1 MKVFISY
8 GNSADQVTALRLQA
22 LGAVNGLTVYVPPA
36 HTRQAVAA
44 LLDPEAAQKLN
55 EAEVVLGVVGE
66 GLTEACR
73 QELNTGMKL
82 SKNMIVMSYPMFA
95 PQLQPYFGS
104 NLVVIDP
111 LNPGAAEIG
120 IVQHLKTLDAQQS
133 AKKALLA
140 LGTLAL
146 GLLILTTADRS

>member
-1 MKVFISY
+1 M
-8 GNSADQVTALRLQA
+8 ALR
-22 LGAVNGLTVYVPPA
+22 
-36 HTRQAVAA
+36 
-44 LLDPEAAQKLN
+44 
-55 EAEVVLGVVGE
+55 
-66 GLTEACR
+66 
-73 QELNTGMKL
+73 
-82 SKNMIVMSYPMFA
+82 KNMIVMAYPMFE

-111 LNPGAAEIG
+111 LNPQEAEIG
-120 IVQHLKTLDAQQS
+120 IVEHLKTLDAQQG